1 MSKTALI
8 ERYDE
13 FRRMWVIDH
22 TKTLKTNGK
31 KDFQALDSLVFDLNF
46 SDLVG
51 EFLVYECLTN
61 KTK

>member
-31 KDFQALDSLVFDLNF
+31 KDFPVLDSLVFELNF
-46 SDLVG
+46 SEYRRG
-51 EFLVYECLTN
+51 AFGVYMFN
-61 KTK
+61 